1 MSDSVDLTPNCC
13 NCRYSVTGQ
22 ELELTCRRYAPR
34 PSSGESLTHWPEVL
48 DSDWCGEWTLPP
60 TDDELFADYLARS
73 AEASVFEG
81 IPVLPSMP
89 TANEATPDLITYDEP
104 FEDPLK

>member
-1 MSDSVDLTPNCC
+1 
-13 NCRYSVTGQ
+13 
-22 ELELTCRRYAPR
+22 
-34 PSSGESLTHWPEVL
+34 LTHWPEVL